1 MGAMPANSSVAAKK
15 RSLND
20 TRRRTKERL
29 LREQAQLGAAD
40 AAPLHEA
47 SSGLAKRMK
56 LYAHMKNVRPAGV
69 SPPAYAAAGGA
80 VVVSA
85 PPAAAAPAA
94 QKATTR
100 LPAPS
105 SSSSS
110 ASTGAARSSGT
121 ASITVH
127 RCVLYTEAAQR
138 LTGLVEE
145 VDAVR
150 RAIGG
155 GGGRRR
161 AKVVILVKSKKAAE
175 KLAPRLGWNGA
186 SAEMWTTEKTGRWGF
201 GSIKRVRI

>member
-1 MGAMPANSSVAAKK
+1 MPANSSVAAKK

-56 LYAHMKNVRPAGV
+56 LYAHMKNVRPA
-69 SPPAYAAAGGA
+69 
-80 VVVSA
+80 
-85 PPAAAAPAA
+85 AAAAAEAA
-94 QKATTR
+94 PTAIG
-100 LPAPS
+100 
-105 SSSSS
+105 SS
-110 ASTGAARSSGT
+110 AAAAVNPVVQAASPASQRPPPVSGATVGSVGGALSVAGGGVVSN
-121 ASITVH
+121 TVH
-127 RCVLYTEAAQR
+127 RCVIYTEAAQR

-145 VDAVR
+145 VEAVR
-150 RAIGG
+150 RAI

-161 AKVVILVKSKKAAE
+161 AKVVVMVKSKKAAE

-201 GSIKRVRI
+201 GSIKRVRE